1 MFPTWRYCLESDALD
16 KRGDRN
22 DIHESQIRNRAI
34 GGGTHSVPLLLMR
47 QPHRRIVIAITLLQ
61 VH

>member
-1 MFPTWRYCLESDALD
+1 MDS
-16 KRGDRN
+16 
-22 DIHESQIRNRAI
+22 
-34 GGGTHSVPLLLMR
+34 GTHGVPLLLMR